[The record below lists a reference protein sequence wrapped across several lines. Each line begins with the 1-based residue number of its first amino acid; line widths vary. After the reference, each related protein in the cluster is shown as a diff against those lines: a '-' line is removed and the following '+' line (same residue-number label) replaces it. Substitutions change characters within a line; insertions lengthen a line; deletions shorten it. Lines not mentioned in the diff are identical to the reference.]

1 MTILTLDD
9 DLRASLYS
17 TSGEPV
23 VLQNISVTGELRG
36 ALLDAQVRQT
46 FINPTKK
53 HLEVVYSFPL
63 PWGAELLGVEVQLND
78 ATLYGTVVEKAQALQ
93 GYEHSLAQGDA
104 AIMLERGH
112 DGHYVLNLG
121 NLAPGERCVIALR
134 YGHLLRFEQG
144 GLRLKIPTVIAPRYG
159 DLQREGGLEP
169 HQVPQTDFFAEYDF
183 SLALTLYGELAQARV
198 TSPSHALSVVHAAA
212 TATSEACLKLAL
224 AQDSELDR
232 DFILVMDQLSQQSVA
247 SVASDYAHPGK
258 FVVTASFCTAM
269 DDLKHNLGLDL
280 QEPEPLSVKILVD
293 CSGSMAGDS
302 IQAAR
307 RALHGII
314 PKFGRKD
321 AFSLSKFGSQVEHRA
336 RALWPLTEATQV
348 AAERWI
354 STLDAN
360 MGGTEI
366 ETALA
371 STFSLPSQHRSS
383 VLLITDG
390 QVSAIDA
397 ILAQARTSQHRIF
410 VIGIGSSSADELLQR
425 LARETQGACDFVA
438 PGESVEPAILRMFN
452 RMRTP
457 LFKNLRVEWPGG
469 VTPHTVAMPV
479 RTAFDGDTLH
489 VSGWFDTPPR
499 GKVALLADVND
510 DMSYEICHAML
521 NTDNLSISL
530 SASSGGAHQSMA
542 LSRLAA
548 AQLLNELENGPE
560 EDIWDGGQIE
570 ILEDNGFLDN
580 LAVRYQLITQDTSFL
595 LTHQRPDAARATD
608 MPTLHHVKQ
617 MSPAGWGGST
627 VHDLQCSKQV
637 VDIPV
642 ANLYRKSYD
651 HEVLAKKSMHL
662 EKIEDS
668 GFYDIPA
675 FLRRGVDEEQTHFNT
690 GDKIS
695 LRRSQLWFKL
705 TASGEQLRALIH
717 RRRAGQGVRIWFFND
732 QDEAFEFIDC
742 ADRATAL
749 KELQMLGYSRMPRG
763 LKDLLPSGT
772 MTLTWMENTGLFP

>member
-1 MTILTLDD
+1 MTILNLDD
-9 DLRASLYS
+9 DIRASLYS

-36 ALLDAQVRQT
+36 ALFDAQVRQT

-78 ATLYGTVVEKAQALQ
+78 ATLYGTVVEKAHALQ

-134 YGHLLRFEQG
+134 YGQLLRFEQG

-169 HQVPQTDFFAEYDF
+169 HQVPQTDLLAEYDF
-183 SLALTLYGELAQARV
+183 SLALKLYGELAQARV
-198 TSPSHALSVVHAAA
+198 ASPSHALSVVHVAA
-212 TATSEACLKLAL
+212 TATSEACLKLAI

-232 DFILVMDQLSQQSVA
+232 DFILVMDKLSQQSVA
-247 SVASDYAHPGK
+247 SVSSDYAQTGK
-258 FVVTASFCTAM
+258 FVVTASFCTDM

-280 QEPEPLSVKILVD
+280 REPEPLSVKILVD

-307 RALHGII
+307 RALHAII
-314 PKFGRKD
+314 QKFGRKD

-348 AAERWI
+348 AADRWI
-354 STLDAN
+354 STLDAS

-366 ETALA
+366 ESALT
-371 STFSLPSQHRSS
+371 STFSLPSQHNSS

-390 QVSAIDA
+390 QISAIDA
-397 ILAQARTSQHRIF
+397 VLAQARTSIHRIF

-425 LARETQGACDFVA
+425 LARETHGACDFVA
-438 PGESVEPAILRMFN
+438 PGEAVEPAILRMFN

-457 LFKNLRVEWPGG
+457 LFKNLRIEWPSG
-469 VTPHTVAMPV
+469 VTPNAVAMPV

-499 GKVALLADVND
+499 GKVALLADAD
-510 DMSYEICHAML
+510 DEKSYEICHAML
-521 NTDNLSISL
+521 DSNNLSISL
-530 SASSGGAHQSMA
+530 SASSGGAQQSMA

-548 AQLLNELENGPE
+548 AQLLDEMKNDPE
-560 EDIWDGGQIE
+560 EDIWDGCQIQ
-570 ILEDNGFLDN
+570 ILEDDDFYDN
-580 LAVRYQLITQDTSFL
+580 LAVRYQLITENTSFL

-627 VHDLQCSKQV
+627 VHAIECSKQV
-637 VDIPV
+637 LDIPL

-651 HEVLAKKSMHL
+651 HEVHAKNSMHY
-662 EKIEDS
+662 EKIECDE
-668 GFYDIPA
+668 FYEVPA
-675 FLRRGVDEEQTHFNT
+675 FLRRGVNPEQTHFKN
-690 GDKIS
+690 GDTIS

-705 TASGEQLRALIH
+705 TDSGTQLRALLH
-717 RRRAGQGVRIWFFND
+717 RSPTDQSVRIWFFNE

-749 KELQMLGYSRMPRG
+749 KELQALGYIKMPRG

-772 MTLTWMENTGLFP
+772 MTLTWMGSV

>member
-1 MTILTLDD
+1 MKILNLDD
-9 DLRASLYS
+9 DIHASLYS

-36 ALLDAQVRQT
+36 ALFEAQVRQT

-63 PWGAELLGVEVQLND
+63 PWGAQLLGVEVQLND
-78 ATLYGTVVEKAQALQ
+78 ATLYGTVVEKAHAIQA
-93 GYEHSLAQGDA
+93 YEHSLAQGDA

-121 NLAPGERCVIALR
+121 NLAPGERCVIAMR
-134 YGHLLRFEQG
+134 YGQLLRFEQG

-159 DLQREGGLEP
+159 DLQRDGGLEP
-169 HQVPQTDFFAEYDF
+169 HQVPQTDLFAEYDF

-198 TSPSHALSVVHAAA
+198 ASPSHALSVVHVAA

-224 AQDSELDR
+224 ARDSELDR
-232 DFILVMDQLSQQSVA
+232 DFILVMDKLSQQSVA
-247 SVASDYAHPGK
+247 SVSNDYAHPGK
-258 FVVTASFCTAM
+258 FVVTASFCTDM
-269 DDLKHNLGLDL
+269 DDIKHNLGLDL

-307 RALHGII
+307 RALHAIL

-321 AFSLSKFGSQVEHRA
+321 EFSLSKFGSEVEHRA
-336 RALWPLTEATQV
+336 RALWPLTEATKV

-366 ETALA
+366 ENALT
-371 STFSLPSQHRSS
+371 STFSLPSQHSSS

-397 ILAQARTSQHRIF
+397 VLAQARTSKHRIF

-425 LARETQGACDFVA
+425 LARETRGACDFVA
-438 PGESVEPAILRMFN
+438 PGEAVEPAIVRMFN

-457 LFKNLRVEWPGG
+457 LFRHLKVQWPDGYSPTA
-469 VTPHTVAMPV
+469 VTMPV

-499 GKVALLADVND
+499 GKVTLMADVNKEL
-510 DMSYEICHAML
+510 SYEISHAML
-521 NTDNLSISL
+521 DSDNLSISS
-530 SASSGGAHQSMA
+530 SASSGGALQSMA

-548 AQLLNELENGPE
+548 AQLLEEVENGIAE
-560 EDIWDGGQIE
+560 GDWED
-570 ILEDNGFLDN
+570 GFYDN
-580 LAVRYQLITQDTSFL
+580 LAVRYQLITQNTSFL

-608 MPTLHHVKQ
+608 MPILHHVKQ
-617 MSPAGWGGST
+617 MNPAGWGGST
-627 VHDLQCSKQV
+627 VLDIQCSKQAF
-637 VDIPV
+637 DIPV
-642 ANLYRKSYD
+642 ANLYRKSFEHQVQLKGSLSEKSVDFVDSY
-651 HEVLAKKSMHL
+651 EVPH
-662 EKIEDS
+662 
-668 GFYDIPA
+668 
-675 FLRRGVDEEQTHFNT
+675 FLRRGVDVHLNIDETHFNT
-690 GDKIS
+690 GDTIS
-695 LRRSQLWFKL
+695 LRRSQFWFKL
-705 TASGEQLRALIH
+705 AASGARLRALLQ
-717 RRRAGQGVRIWFFND
+717 RRRADQGVRIWFFND
-732 QDEAFEFIDC
+732 QDEAFELIDC
-742 ADRATAL
+742 TDRASAL
-749 KELQMLGYSRMPRG
+749 QKLQELGYSKIPRG
-763 LKDLLPSGT
+763 LKDLLPKST
-772 MTLTWMENTGLFP
+772 IELTWVGEIILPF